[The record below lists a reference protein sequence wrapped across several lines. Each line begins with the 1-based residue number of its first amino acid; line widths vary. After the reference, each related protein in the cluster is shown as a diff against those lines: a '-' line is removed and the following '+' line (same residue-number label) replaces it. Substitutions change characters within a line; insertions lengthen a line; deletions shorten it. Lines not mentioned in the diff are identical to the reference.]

1 MPLVGVGSAAYVIGN
16 GDRLVAVKGAAL
28 AVGGAV
34 KIGEFGY
41 GAAGVWG
48 EAMIVFCIKHLITP
62 LSHKRLIGL
71 CIVREYRLFGLCD

>member
-1 MPLVGVGSAAYVIGN
+1 MTLVGVGCAVYVVGD

-41 GAAGVWG
+41 
-48 EAMIVFCIKHLITP
+48 
-62 LSHKRLIGL
+62 
-71 CIVREYRLFGLCD
+71 